1 MTWLDESAKRSYQK
15 NYNGNN
21 IYRANFTNYSFFY
34 KNTLSYLENHVFDGT
49 MIIIKWNYT
58 LLLYLM
64 NFSKNT
70 EDIIADFR
78 GLPRTTTA
86 SSKRPPMQLDNLLVL
101 LTERYKLEEP
111 SAERTLVEH
120 WGEIF
125 GSIAGR
131 CNPVRIKDDRTLVVS
146 VTNQTL
152 RSELQFRK
160 RSIIKKIQ
168 SLPNCKTVC
177 ELVIRG

>member
-1 MTWLDESAKRSYQK
+1 
-15 NYNGNN
+15 
-21 IYRANFTNYSFFY
+21 
-34 KNTLSYLENHVFDGT
+34 
-49 MIIIKWNYT
+49 
-58 LLLYLM
+58 M

-78 GLPRTTTA
+78 GLPRTATY
-86 SSKRPPMQLDNLLVL
+86 SSKRPPVQLDNILVIL
-101 LTERYKLEEP
+101 KEKYKLEQP

-125 GSIAGR
+125 GNLAGR
-131 CNPVRIKDDRTLVVS
+131 CNPVRIKDGRTLIVS

-160 RSIIKKIQ
+160 RAVLKKIQ
-168 SLPNCKTVC
+168 ALPNCGSVR
-177 ELVIRG
+177 EIVIRG

>member
-1 MTWLDESAKRSYQK
+1 
-15 NYNGNN
+15 
-21 IYRANFTNYSFFY
+21 
-34 KNTLSYLENHVFDGT
+34 
-49 MIIIKWNYT
+49 
-58 LLLYLM
+58 M

-78 GLPRTTTA
+78 GLPRTTTY
-86 SSKRPPMQLDNLLVL
+86 SSKRPPVPLDNILVL
-101 LTERYKLEEP
+101 LKEKYQLEQP
-111 SAERTLVEH
+111 SAERTMVEH

-125 GSIAGR
+125 GSLAGR
-131 CNPVRIKDDRTLVVS
+131 CNPVRIKDSRTLVIS

-160 RSIIKKIQ
+160 RAILKTIQ
-168 SLPNCKTVC
+168 ALPHCKGVN

>member
-1 MTWLDESAKRSYQK
+1 
-15 NYNGNN
+15 
-21 IYRANFTNYSFFY
+21 
-34 KNTLSYLENHVFDGT
+34 
-49 MIIIKWNYT
+49 
-58 LLLYLM
+58 M

-78 GLPRTTTA
+78 GLPRTATF
-86 SSKRPPMQLDNLLVL
+86 SSKRPPVPLDNILVL
-101 LTERYKLEEP
+101 LKEKYQLEQP
-111 SAERTLVEH
+111 SAERTMVEH

-125 GSIAGR
+125 GSLAGR
-131 CNPVRIKDDRTLVVS
+131 CNPVRIKDSRTLVIS

-160 RSIIKKIQ
+160 RTILKTIQ
-168 SLPNCKTVC
+168 ALPHCKGVR

>member
-1 MTWLDESAKRSYQK
+1 
-15 NYNGNN
+15 
-21 IYRANFTNYSFFY
+21 
-34 KNTLSYLENHVFDGT
+34 
-49 MIIIKWNYT
+49 
-58 LLLYLM
+58 LYLM

-111 SAERTLVEH
+111 SAERTLFEH

>member
-1 MTWLDESAKRSYQK
+1 
-15 NYNGNN
+15 
-21 IYRANFTNYSFFY
+21 
-34 KNTLSYLENHVFDGT
+34 
-49 MIIIKWNYT
+49 
-58 LLLYLM
+58 
-64 NFSKNT
+64 
-70 EDIIADFR
+70 
-78 GLPRTTTA
+78 
-86 SSKRPPMQLDNLLVL
+86 MQLDNLLVL

-111 SAERTLVEH
+111 SAERTLFEH

>member
-1 MTWLDESAKRSYQK
+1 MRT
-15 NYNGNN
+15 
-21 IYRANFTNYSFFY
+21 
-34 KNTLSYLENHVFDGT
+34 
-49 MIIIKWNYT
+49 
-58 LLLYLM
+58 
-64 NFSKNT
+64 
-70 EDIIADFR
+70 
-78 GLPRTTTA
+78 GLQ
-86 SSKRPPMQLDNLLVL
+86 RPPVQLDNLALL

-111 SAERTLVEH
+111 SPERTLVEH

-131 CNPVRIKDDRTLVVS
+131 CNPVRIKGGRTLVIS

-168 SLPNCKTVC
+168 SLPNCEAVC